1 MQEQL
6 MCYHV
11 PIRGYLVEQPD
22 GSYELDPE
30 RSTYADIPAD
40 AIARFLIE
48 KLAPGALSPGG
59 DVFAK
64 GK

>member
-40 AIARFLIE
+40 DIARFLIE
-48 KLAPGALSPGG
+48 RLSPGTLSSGG
-59 DVFAK
+59 DAFAK

>member
-11 PIRGYLVEQPD
+11 PIRGYLVRQPD

-30 RSTYADIPAD
+30 RSTYADIPAED
-40 AIARFLIE
+40 IARFLVE
-48 KLAPGALSPGG
+48 RLAPGAWKEMGQ
-59 DVFAK
+59 
-64 GK
+64 